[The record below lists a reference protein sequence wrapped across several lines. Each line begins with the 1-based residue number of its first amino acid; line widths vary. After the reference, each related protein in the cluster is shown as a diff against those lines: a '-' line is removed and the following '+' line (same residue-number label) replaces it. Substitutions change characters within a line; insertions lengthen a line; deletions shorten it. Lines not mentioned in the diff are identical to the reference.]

1 MGKILVADD
10 EDDVRL
16 SLERRLKRDGHGV
29 TIAASEAGAAAAIEA
44 APVPFDVVL
53 TDMLMESPNSGV
65 EVLKSALARDVFTEV
80 VVLTAYGNVTN
91 AVECMKMGA
100 FDYVEK
106 NIPGVDVYELI
117 SIKNRAGVGAPP
129 FEFGDRAAFGIVR
142 QSARNAGR
150 AGQLK
155 FVVASQDA
163 SLGTFAIV
171 EETRLATLLRTLAGK
186 LCKTHLW
193 SRCLLARAWKS
204 AGAPCCGPDFLWS
217 A

>member
-16 SLERRLKRDGHGV
+16 SLERRLKRDGHNV
-29 TIAASEAGAAAAIEA
+29 VIAASETEAARAIEE

-117 SIKNRAGVGAPP
+117 SIKIEQALER
-129 FEFGDRAAFGIVR
+129 RRSSLSTVR
-142 QSARNAGR
+142 RLESFAKVREM
-150 AGQLK
+150 
-155 FVVASQDA
+155 QDG
-163 SLGTFAIV
+163 S
-171 EETRLATLLRTLAGK
+171 
-186 LCKTHLW
+186 
-193 SRCLLARAWKS
+193 S
-204 AGAPCCGPDFLWS
+204 
-217 A
+217 

>member
-1 MGKILVADD
+1 MGKCHTKPLMGKILVADD

-29 TIAASEAGAAAAIEA
+29 VIAASEAEAAAAIEA

-117 SIKNRAGVGAPP
+117 SIKIEQALER
-129 FEFGDRAAFGIVR
+129 RRSSLSTVR
-142 QSARNAGR
+142 RLESFAKVREMQD
-150 AGQLK
+150 GQGG
-155 FVVASQDA
+155 S
-163 SLGTFAIV
+163 
-171 EETRLATLLRTLAGK
+171 
-186 LCKTHLW
+186 
-193 SRCLLARAWKS
+193 
-204 AGAPCCGPDFLWS
+204 
-217 A
+217 

>member
-16 SLERRLKRDGHGV
+16 SLERRLKRDGHSV
-29 TIAASEAGAAAAIEA
+29 VIAGSELEAARAIEE

-117 SIKNRAGVGAPP
+117 SIKIEQALER
-129 FEFGDRAAFGIVR
+129 RRSSLSTVR
-142 QSARNAGR
+142 RLESFAKVREM
-150 AGQLK
+150 
-155 FVVASQDA
+155 QD
-163 SLGTFAIV
+163 
-171 EETRLATLLRTLAGK
+171 GK
-186 LCKTHLW
+186 
-193 SRCLLARAWKS
+193 
-204 AGAPCCGPDFLWS
+204 
-217 A
+217 